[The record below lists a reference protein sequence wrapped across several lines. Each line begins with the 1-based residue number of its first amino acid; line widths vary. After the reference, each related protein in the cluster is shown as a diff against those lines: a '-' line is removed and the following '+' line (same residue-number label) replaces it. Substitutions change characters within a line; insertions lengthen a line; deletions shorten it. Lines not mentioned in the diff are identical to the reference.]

1 MNKAILIFLCLF
13 AFIFNDECT
22 NVNKDKIGQL
32 PKYFDCINP
41 EYDCCLVAFKSG
53 GKYYTYCGKGKKKD
67 LKKKFKDY
75 HIVDILCD

>member
-32 PKYFDCINP
+32 PKYFDCIKAGD
-41 EYDCCLVAFKSG
+41 DCCLVAFKSG

-67 LKKKFKDY
+67 LKKNFSDY

>member
-13 AFIFNDECT
+13 AFIFNDKCT
-22 NVNKDKIGQL
+22 DVNKDKIGQL

-53 GKYYTYCGKGKKKD
+53 GKYYTYCGKGKKD

-75 HIVDILCD
+75 HIVEILCD